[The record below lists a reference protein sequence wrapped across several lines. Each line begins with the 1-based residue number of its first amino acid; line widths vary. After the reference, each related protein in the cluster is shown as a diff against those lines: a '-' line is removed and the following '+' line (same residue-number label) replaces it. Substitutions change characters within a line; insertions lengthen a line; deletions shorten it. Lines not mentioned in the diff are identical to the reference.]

1 MAAQPVG
8 VAAAAPAAIKGKGL
22 AQPKK
27 PAQPYAVP
35 ELQRLPPGTPPYPND
50 TKTLVDVYT
59 IFYVGTPVAPAFV
72 NLDAAYTKQGKTWY
86 PSQFKQ
92 RMCELRG
99 LEKWCIT
106 KTSELRK
113 CSKLEASQFWTEK
126 QRKRGS
132 PALKTFWTDFVSKL
146 AKKEEEFAAY
156 VSKSRPPDFV
166 SPVKGA
172 AVRPALQTS
181 VAVLNVEVCI
191 LLVIGVQSSP

>member
-92 RMCELRG
+92 RMCELWG